1 MPAQARRGEQR
12 VSRTSHE
19 VRIALEIADYG
30 RRWAALSI
38 GSRGKYACGLFRL
51 TGPDRYEA
59 KGGGPMISMPP
70 LFFAERMTR
79 SKSTV
84 RSVSA
89 ISFNAALAPR

>member
-1 MPAQARRGEQR
+1 MI
-12 VSRTSHE
+12 
-19 VRIALEIADYG
+19 IALAMES
-30 RRWAALSI
+30 AARAAAASCDAHA
-38 GSRGKYACGLFRL
+38 GWSGGANMRVVSSRL

-70 LFFAERMTR
+70 LCFAERMTR